1 MMSDMIDLHM
11 ICHRITEKNHLTEGK
26 RLMKRIKEG
35 IPGKRLKAESL
46 SSQLGKVE
54 KGETVRGTVSA
65 RPRDGRL

>member
-1 MMSDMIDLHM
+1 MMSDTIDM
-11 ICHRITEKNHLTEGK
+11 ICHRSTEKNHLTEGK
-26 RLMKRIKEG
+26 RLMNRIKEG

-46 SSQLGKVE
+46 SSQLGKME